1 MKFITSLFILIICI
15 HVQAQD
21 LTLEHG
27 FKVDEVLV
35 GLDYI
40 FGDVPESVLYFS
52 HTHQISDPVG
62 MHIPSDGI
70 DASLYLMEDG
80 EPSFAFSLDGGPD
93 SVRMIAIGS
102 NKALSRDYLYFQSGS
117 NVKAIEEDD
126 EVRFDLDFR
135 ESSNYVLLHIDNS
148 SDILVSYLEA
158 PENYLTKIIAMDSAT
173 LITGTFK
180 DTLTYTDPAG
190 EVHKYFTNDIYNGF
204 LLSVDGNGKPNW
216 IHTSRAVGFS
226 LVRTVSAGEVIAYAH
241 DVLFGTQLDILN
253 LDGDTLSTRYLNN
266 VSIMHIEAFEDNT
279 LAMCGNYYRTNNVPD
294 MDFGAGELIL
304 PDPIDKDAFVIKYDE
319 DLNVMWY
326 DVIGGDAIDTA
337 TKFDFDEQGGLYL
350 TGCIQADGIFNNG
363 GEVYIAQGLED
374 IFLTYYSPDG
384 IYQWSRVW
392 GGDGTDIG
400 LNIHVEDLQIY
411 LSGVFRETMDVD
423 LKEEEEFILMDNV
436 DALDEAFFYT
446 VYSIDGPSSTKN
458 FDEKKTVVYPNP
470 FKDRIS
476 LREELKN
483 VEIYTMTGKLLFEK
497 ENVKEINF
505 NFLPSGIY
513 LLQGSR
519 VNGNI
524 ISELITKLD

>member
-1 MKFITSLFILIICI
+1 
-15 HVQAQD
+15 
-21 LTLEHG
+21 
-27 FKVDEVLV
+27 
-35 GLDYI
+35 
-40 FGDVPESVLYFS
+40 
-52 HTHQISDPVG
+52 
-62 MHIPSDGI
+62 
-70 DASLYLMEDG
+70 
-80 EPSFAFSLDGGPD
+80 
-93 SVRMIAIGS
+93 
-102 NKALSRDYLYFQSGS
+102 
-117 NVKAIEEDD
+117 
-126 EVRFDLDFR
+126 
-135 ESSNYVLLHIDNS
+135 
-148 SDILVSYLEA
+148 
-158 PENYLTKIIAMDSAT
+158 
-173 LITGTFK
+173 
-180 DTLTYTDPAG
+180 
-190 EVHKYFTNDIYNGF
+190 
-204 LLSVDGNGKPNW
+204 
-216 IHTSRAVGFS
+216 
-226 LVRTVSAGEVIAYAH
+226 
-241 DVLFGTQLDILN
+241 
-253 LDGDTLSTRYLNN
+253 
-266 VSIMHIEAFEDNT
+266 
-279 LAMCGNYYRTNNVPD
+279 MCGNYYRTNNVPD